1 MVRRLIALLLALG
14 AATAAALS
22 TAAPS
27 GALTSQVSSEF
38 KFVHGLLQAGG
49 VDCDLT
55 TYYVCGIGTFDG
67 QAAVSRV
74 EYPTDQRLLLDQGC
88 ALYDTVEVVTL
99 LDGSGEL
106 VLAHDDALL
115 CGPNPNWLL
124 HAPATSYGN
133 PFRVRSTWTVTSGS
147 GVYDGVTGSGTWSVR
162 WAGGA
167 GSGGHVGEL
176 AD

>member
-1 MVRRLIALLLALG
+1 MTRRLFLACALALG
-14 AATAAALS
+14 LLVAAPAGASAATV
-22 TAAPS
+22 T
-27 GALTSQVSSEF
+27 SEF
-38 KFVHGLLQAGG
+38 KFVHGLLQAEG
-49 VDCDLT
+49 VSCDPAV
-55 TYYVCGIGTFDG
+55 YYVCGIGTFDG

-99 LDGSGEL
+99 LDGTGEL
-106 VLAHDDALL
+106 VIAHDDALL

-124 HAPATSYGN
+124 HASATSFGN
-133 PFRVRSTWTVTSGS
+133 PFRVTSDWTVVDGS
-147 GVYDGVTGSGTWSVR
+147 GVFEGVSGAGTWSVR

-167 GSGGHVGEL
+167 GSGGHTGEL